1 MPVPPEISTIKLI
14 LLILSME
21 FSYSKFLRLALR
33 SRWKKLLMDIKKM
46 NGKIYCIGCD
56 KYRKSLIPEIS
67 YIFHK
72 KLFFLLFAVNAM
84 IKKIYD
90 DNNNDK

>member
-1 MPVPPEISTIKLI
+1 
-14 LLILSME
+14 
-21 FSYSKFLRLALR
+21 
-33 SRWKKLLMDIKKM
+33 M

>member
-1 MPVPPEISTIKLI
+1 
-14 LLILSME
+14 
-21 FSYSKFLRLALR
+21 
-33 SRWKKLLMDIKKM
+33 MDIKRK

-67 YIFHK
+67 YIF
-72 KLFFLLFAVNAM
+72 FLLFAVNAL